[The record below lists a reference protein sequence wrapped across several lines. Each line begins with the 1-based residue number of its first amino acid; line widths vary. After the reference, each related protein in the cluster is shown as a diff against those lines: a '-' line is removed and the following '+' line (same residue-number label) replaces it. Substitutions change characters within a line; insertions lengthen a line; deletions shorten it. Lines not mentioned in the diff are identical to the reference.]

1 MLRRLVLGRNPIGT
15 ELVEAMDDDLGELY
29 VVTDNTGWVTTL
41 RDAGISAVEG
51 DPTDPGRYP
60 SAIDF
65 VVVGD
70 TDPELAVQ
78 IARAARDAVGTAVVF
93 GVITPEMDSDQ
104 RAAMAA
110 NTDETMDLSAY
121 IAKRVLD
128 ASAGS
133 GGQTVVE
140 LLSRLRRLD
149 GPLAVIAHDNPD
161 PDAIASAL
169 ALAYLAEYV
178 GVHADAYYGGEIS
191 HQENRALVNLLELSI
206 TRADPTTFD
215 PSDFGG
221 IALVDHA
228 RAGINDFLPSETA
241 VSFVIDH
248 HPPRVPLSEEGRF
261 VDVRPD
267 IGSTS
272 TILAEYYRRLG
283 IEPTENLAT
292 ALVYGIR
299 TDTNDF
305 VREVATADFEAAAFL
320 RPYTDHD
327 VLDQVETPSLS
338 PDVLSVTANAIRNR
352 EVKDGVLVTGV
363 GSLRDRDTLSQAAD
377 LLLNMEEIDTTVV
390 YGYMDG
396 TVYVSGR
403 ARGGTIDLGETFRE
417 AFDQIGDAGGHAD
430 MAGGQLSLGIL
441 EDIDPSSS
449 DDLDPIVRD
458 IVAGRFFET
467 LQSAPTVPTYTT
479 EQPSG
484 FPED

>member
-1 MLRRLVLGRNPIGT
+1 MHRRLVLGRSPVGT
-15 ELVEAMDDDLGELY
+15 ELVEAMEDDLGELY
-29 VVTDNTGWVTTL
+29 VVTNNTGWVTTL

-51 DPTDPGRYP
+51 DPTDSTLYP
-60 SAIDF
+60 SDIDS
-65 VVVGD
+65 VIVGD
-70 TDPELAVQ
+70 TDPDLAVQ
-78 IARAARDAVGTAVVF
+78 IAHTVCDTIDGAFVF
-93 GVITPEMDSDQ
+93 GVVTPEMDLDQ
-104 RAAMAA
+104 RKAIDSC
-110 NTDETMDLSAY
+110 TDETMDMSAY
-121 IAKRVLD
+121 IATRILD
-128 ASAGS
+128 AAAGP

-140 LLSRLRRLD
+140 LLLRLRQLD
-149 GPLAVIAHDNPD
+149 GPLAVVAHDNPD

-178 GVHADAYYGGEIS
+178 GVPATAYYGGEIS
-191 HQENRALVNLLELSI
+191 HQENRALVNLLELPI
-206 TRADPTTFD
+206 TRVDPTTFD
-215 PSDFGG
+215 PADFGA

-228 RAGINDFLPSETA
+228 RAGINDFLPSDTA

-248 HPPRVPLSEEGRF
+248 HPPRVPLSQSGRF
-261 VDVRPD
+261 VDIRPA

-283 IEPTENLAT
+283 IEPTEQLAT

-338 PDVLSVTANAIRNR
+338 AEVLSVTARAIRNR
-352 EVKDGVLVTGV
+352 EVKDGVLATGV

-377 LLLNMEEIDTTVV
+377 LLLNMEDVDTTVV

-403 ARGGTIDLGETFRE
+403 ARGGMIDLGETFRE

-441 EDIDPSSS
+441 EDIDPDSS

-467 LQSAPTVPTYTT
+467 LRSAPTAPTYTAGQT
-479 EQPSG
+479 VE

>member
-15 ELVEAMDDDLGELY
+15 ELVEAMDGDLGELY

-51 DPTDPGRYP
+51 DPTDPSKYP
-60 SAIDF
+60 SGMDF
-65 VVVGD
+65 VIVGD
-70 TDPELAVQ
+70 TDPDLAVK
-78 IARAARDAVGTAVVF
+78 IARTVCDFVTGAFVF
-93 GVITPEMDSDQ
+93 GVITPEMDTAQ
-104 RAAMAA
+104 REAIAA
-110 NTDETMDLSAY
+110 NTDETIDLSAH
-121 IAKRVLD
+121 IATRVLD
-128 ASAGS
+128 ASAGP
-133 GGQTVVE
+133 GGGTVVE

-149 GPLAVIAHDNPD
+149 GPLAVVAHDNPD

-178 GVHADAYYGGEIS
+178 GVQADAYYGGEIS

-206 TRADPTTFD
+206 NRADPTTFD
-215 PSDFGG
+215 PTDFGA

-228 RAGINDFLPSETA
+228 RAGINDFLPSETV
-241 VSFVIDH
+241 VSFVVDH
-248 HPPRVPLSEEGRF
+248 HPPRVPISQADRF
-261 VDVRPD
+261 VDIRPE

-283 IEPTENLAT
+283 VEPTEQLAT

-305 VREVATADFEAAAFL
+305 VREVATADFEATAFL

-338 PDVLSVTANAIRNR
+338 ADVLSVTARAIHNR
-352 EVKDGVLVTGV
+352 EVSNGVLVTGV

-377 LLLNMEEIDTTVV
+377 LLLSMERVDTSVV

-396 TVYVSGR
+396 IVYVSGR

-417 AFDQIGDAGGHAD
+417 AFDQIGDAGGHAN

-441 EDIDPSSS
+441 EDIDPDSS

-458 IVAGRFFET
+458 IVAGRLFET
-467 LQSAPTVPTYTT
+467 LQSAPTAPTYSVGETV
-479 EQPSG
+479 E